1 MKTEE
6 IWQKILNYFSSK
18 LTNISFNTWFKDTK
32 LISIDNNEFKIY
44 ITSEFKKNFI
54 ETKYSDLIDE
64 GIKEVTGKDYTFSL
78 VTEYN
83 SSKKNEEEVKKVEE
97 KNDIIV
103 ENKNINN
110 NLNPNYTFDNFVV
123 GDSNRLAQTVSLAV
137 AESPGKLYNPLFLWG
152 RSGLGKTHLMNAIG
166 NYIVENTNL
175 SVLYITSEQFINDF
189 TEINRKKPGE
199 DNFNLVKNFKDKY
212 RNIDVLLID
221 DIQMLGNANKSQDEF
236 FNTFNTL
243 HGLNKQIII
252 SSDRSPDDL
261 KLLEERLRTRF
272 TWGLPVNIM
281 PPDYDLKL
289 KILKNKIAGHE
300 TGKLIE
306 HEVLEYIANNS
317 ESDVRHLEGAINRL
331 YAYTA
336 MYNNDKIDL
345 DFAKEA
351 LKDYLNSSI
360 YLSNDIAKI
369 RKAVAEYYD
378 LTEESLKS
386 KKRTAVINNARQ
398 VAMYLCKMNT
408 DETIEKIGLEFNR
421 DHATVIHA
429 CDKVEEQ
436 LKTDE
441 KLRNEIKEI
450 KDKIIS

>member
-64 GIKEVTGKDYTFSL
+64 GIKEVTGKDYTFAL